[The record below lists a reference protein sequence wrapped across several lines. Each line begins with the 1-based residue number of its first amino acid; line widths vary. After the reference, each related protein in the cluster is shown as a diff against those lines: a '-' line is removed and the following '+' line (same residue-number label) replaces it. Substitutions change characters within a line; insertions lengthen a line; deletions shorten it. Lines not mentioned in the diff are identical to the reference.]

1 MERLVTIY
9 MKNYILSLRCCG
21 ASNCCICQ
29 YEIDDMDYLKQDI
42 EVDEIAFVYW
52 LVKKEFDVKTVIPE
66 LVKFEIESKFWFFK
80 EM

>member
-1 MERLVTIY
+1 VERLVTIY
-9 MKNYILSLRCCG
+9 MKNYILSLRCK
-21 ASNCCICQ
+21 CQ

-42 EVDEIAFVYW
+42 EVDEIAFLYW
-52 LVKKEFDVKTVIPE
+52 LVKKEFDVKTIIPE

>member
-1 MERLVTIY
+1 M
-9 MKNYILSLRCCG
+9 
-21 ASNCCICQ
+21 
-29 YEIDDMDYLKQDI
+29 DDMDYLKQDI
-42 EVDEIAFVYW
+42 EVDEIAFLYW